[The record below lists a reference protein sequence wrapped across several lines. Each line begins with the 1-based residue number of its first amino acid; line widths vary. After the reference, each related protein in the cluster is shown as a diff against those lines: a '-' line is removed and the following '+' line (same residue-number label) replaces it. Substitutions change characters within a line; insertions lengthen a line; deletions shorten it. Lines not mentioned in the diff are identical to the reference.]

1 MAAAPPAELK
11 TFQDVLTSLTK
22 FNDAH
27 KGTSGSI
34 KEIANKL
41 PTIVGKLE
49 SSKDNLKQMLE
60 KIIALVRQIKPTN
73 VSDTREALS
82 GIQSRLQKVLNE
94 LNVMIPS
101 EIAVPPAGPAV
112 PPPQGP
118 QPPAV
123 GGWKYGSK
131 SKSHS
136 KSKQTKTKSKSKS
149 KSGHK
154 TRRRTR

>member
-22 FNDAH
+22 FNETH

-34 KEIANKL
+34 KEIANRL

-60 KIIALVRQIKPTN
+60 KIITLVRQIKPTN

-101 EIAVPPAGPAV
+101 EIAVPPSVGAAAPA
-112 PPPQGP
+112 PPQGP
-118 QPPAV
+118 RPPAV
-123 GGWKYGSK
+123 GGWKYK
-131 SKSHS
+131 SKS
-136 KSKQTKTKSKSKS
+136 KSKQTKGKSKSKS
-149 KSGHK
+149 KSSRK